1 MGVRA
6 LLVVSLPVSD
16 PERAKAFYTEQLGF
30 ELVRDDDSVPGLRWI
45 EVRPPGAEASLT
57 LVTWFESMKPGSLRG
72 MVLGL
77 DDLQQQVD
85 QLATNGVEIE
95 QPLQQQP
102 WGAEAVIR
110 DPDGNQLV
118 LHQA

>member
-1 MGVRA
+1 MSEAV
-6 LLVVSLPVSD
+6 
-16 PERAKAFYTEQLGF
+16 KA
-30 ELVRDDDSVPGLRWI
+30 VPA
-45 EVRPPGAEASLT
+45 ERPPGGEASLT
-57 LVTWFESMKPGSLRG
+57 LVTWFESMNPGPQRG

-77 DDLQQQVD
+77 DALQQQVD
-85 QLATNGVEIE
+85 LLATNGVEIE